1 MPAKKPQT
9 PALPVEGLKFTIDE
23 LEEIED
29 ILDVPASQWEF
40 ARQGKMMKA
49 MIFVLRK
56 RTDPN
61 ATMEEIGKLYVTD
74 IEAELAPFVAD
85 ATEVT

>member
-1 MPAKKPQT
+1 MAAKKT
-9 PALPVEGLKFTIDE
+9 HMDALPVEGLKLTLDE

-29 ILDVPASQWEF
+29 ILDVPASQWED

-49 MIFVLRK
+49 MIYVLRK

-74 IEAELAPFVAD
+74 IEAELAPFAVGGTE
-85 ATEVT
+85 AT